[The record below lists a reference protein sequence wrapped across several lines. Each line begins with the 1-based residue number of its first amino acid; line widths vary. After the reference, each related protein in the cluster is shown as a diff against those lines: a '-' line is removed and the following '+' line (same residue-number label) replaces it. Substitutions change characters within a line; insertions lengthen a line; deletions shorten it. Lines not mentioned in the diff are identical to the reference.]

1 MVEMLVSLGIITVIT
16 AIVLYGQQN
25 FNRSLVLVDTSYTI
39 AFTIR
44 QAQSLGLSSKRFGNI
59 QNAGYGVH
67 FTSTPGTTYTLFA
80 DTVPA
85 APGNSQEGK
94 CAGHTILSGLDSKP
108 GNCVY
113 DSSAENVT
121 VYTLNKGFAVAS
133 FCGVDTAG
141 TQRCSGSYLDSLDI
155 SFLRPNT
162 QASIIG
168 VRAGAPVELVS
179 ATIHVASPDGAQER
193 CVQVTK
199 VGQVAVGNCP

>member
-1 MVEMLVSLGIITVIT
+1 MVEMLVSLGIITIIT
-16 AIVLYGQQN
+16 SIVLYGQQN

-44 QAQSLGLSSKRFGNI
+44 QAQSLGLSSKRFGNV

-67 FTSTPGTTYTLFA
+67 FAAAPGTTYTLFA
-80 DTVPA
+80 DTIPA
-85 APGNSQEGK
+85 APGNSQGGI
-94 CAGHTILSGLDSKP
+94 CAGHTITTGLDTKP

-121 VYTLNKGFAVAS
+121 VYSLNKGFAVAS
-133 FCGVDTAG
+133 FCGVDTVG
-141 TQRCSGSYLDSLDI
+141 TLRCSGTYLDSLDI
-155 SFLRPNT
+155 TFLRPNT

-168 VRAGAPVELVS
+168 TRAGAPIQLVS
-179 ATIHVASPDGAQER
+179 ATIHVTSPDGTQER